1 MKSGVIFAVKNKN
14 IIKTFKAENLQQKEN
29 TEPQQNS
36 THPCMKK

>member
-14 IIKTFKAENLQQKEN
+14 IIKTFKAENLQQEN